1 MDEPPTIS
9 HEFEVLPAG
18 AMPSHLQR
26 LGVNFWDR
34 LKPDL
39 KWGSRTVECTSSS
52 TGKKFQMPFEIGHED
67 ANINHI
73 RSCSL
78 KEGVANEGTMLRL
91 QHDIHLRPKEQINV
105 RVFAECTETRSDG
118 IYSIYSMVPEGFAWE
133 KGVVPIDEEGGP
145 RVWHYMQ
152 NPSRTE
158 SASFRAG
165 QAVGKVIHHSNVN
178 AFLDSDDRGKGWPTF
193 VNHMITE
200 SLDITKNKQ
209 TVSELPVGHLLRK
222 PAHELYAL
230 TCERLTDKPN

>member
-91 QHDIHLRPKEQINV
+91 RYDIHLRPKGQIEV
-105 RVFAECTETRSDG
+105 RMFAECTETRSDG
-118 IYSIYSMVPEGFAWE
+118 VYSIHPMATEGVVWE
-133 KGVVPIDEEGGP
+133 KGILSIDEEEGP
-145 RVWHYMQ
+145 GIWHYMR
-152 NPSRTE
+152 NPSRAE
-158 SASFRAG
+158 SASFHAG
-165 QAVGKVIHHSNVN
+165 KAVAKVIHHSNAN
-178 AFLDSDDRGKGWPTF
+178 AFLDSVYCGQDG
-193 VNHMITE
+193 
-200 SLDITKNKQ
+200 Q
-209 TVSELPVGHLLRK
+209 
-222 PAHELYAL
+222 
-230 TCERLTDKPN
+230 RLSTT